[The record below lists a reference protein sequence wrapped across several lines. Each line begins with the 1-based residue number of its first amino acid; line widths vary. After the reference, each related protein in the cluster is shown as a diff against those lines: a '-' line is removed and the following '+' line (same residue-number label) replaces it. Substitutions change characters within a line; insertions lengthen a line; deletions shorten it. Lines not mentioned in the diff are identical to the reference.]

1 MKALVKN
8 KVVKARAICEE
19 LYHLNED
26 SLELVLELLDD
37 EEVNDKYGETL
48 ENLKENLEKVHNL
61 L

>member
-1 MKALVKN
+1 MRALMKN

-26 SLELVLELLDD
+26 SLELVLELIND
-37 EEVNDKYGETL
+37 EEVSDKYGETL
-48 ENLKENLEKVHNL
+48 ENLRENLEKVHNL

>member
-1 MKALVKN
+1 MKN

-26 SLELVLELLDD
+26 SLELVLELLNDD
-37 EEVNDKYGETL
+37 EISDKYGETL
-48 ENLKENLEKVHNL
+48 ENLRENLEKVHNL

>member
-1 MKALVKN
+1 MKN

-26 SLELVLELLDD
+26 SLELVLELINDD
-37 EEVNDKYGETL
+37 EVFDKYGDVL
-48 ENLKENLEKVHNL
+48 ENLKENLEKTHSL

>member
-1 MKALVKN
+1 MKALMKN

-26 SLELVLELLDD
+26 SLELVLELLNDD
-37 EEVNDKYGETL
+37 ELSDKYGETL
-48 ENLKENLEKVHNL
+48 ENLKENLEKTRNL